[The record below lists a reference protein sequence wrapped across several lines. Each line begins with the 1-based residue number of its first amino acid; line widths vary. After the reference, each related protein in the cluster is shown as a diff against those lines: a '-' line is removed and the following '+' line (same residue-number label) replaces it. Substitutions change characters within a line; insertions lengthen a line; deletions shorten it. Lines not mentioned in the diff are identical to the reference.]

1 VVLQAWIETGMGR
14 VLGKLDGDLGEI
26 GSEGAWLSS
35 GEGSMPDEEMATSSF
50 KNKGDSGSLQ
60 ATYLYIQ
67 MEYCPRCCL

>member
-1 VVLQAWIETGMGR
+1 MGR

-35 GEGSMPDEEMATSSF
+35 GTDEEMATSSF

-67 MEYCPRCCL
+67 MEYCPRCCQ

>member
-1 VVLQAWIETGMGR
+1 MVLQAWIETGMGR

-35 GEGSMPDEEMATSSF
+35 GTDEEMATSSF

-67 MEYCPRCCL
+67 MEYCPRCCQ